1 MSDTPLLDY
10 NLLYY
15 CANNAFQKGDYKEAL
30 AIYLFLA
37 TGDGSLEAGWTGSW
51 IAKCYEK
58 LGDLHSAKYWASRAC
73 EENPAI
79 EEYVQLKNLFDSV
92 SIDDVVAIYRSAYE
106 DHFGSSK
113 ALHEQAARSGRKV
126 WPS

>member
-10 NLLYY
+10 NLLNY
-15 CANNAFQKGDYKEAL
+15 CANNAFEKGDYKEAL

-37 TGDGSLEAGWTGSW
+37 TGDGSLEAGWTGFW
-51 IAKCYEK
+51 VAKCYEK
-58 LGDLHSAKYWASRAC
+58 LGDLHSAKYWASRAY
-73 EENPAI
+73 EENPTI
-79 EEYVQLKNLFDSV
+79 EQYVEYKSSLDNIN
-92 SIDDVVAIYRSAYE
+92 IDDVVAIYRTSYE

-113 ALHEQAARSGRKV
+113 DLREQAVRLGRKV